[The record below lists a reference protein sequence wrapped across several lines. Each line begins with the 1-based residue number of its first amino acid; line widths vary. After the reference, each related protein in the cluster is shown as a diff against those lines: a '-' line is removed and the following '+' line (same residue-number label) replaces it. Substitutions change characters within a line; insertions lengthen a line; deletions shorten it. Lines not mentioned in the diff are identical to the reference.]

1 MEYPDPAPASP
12 SPQADPAPPLDVW
25 KRWPRWWRWPLATVL
40 LASYGC
46 LHLFLADSLIKQTN
60 FTDKDLLG
68 ADQKHNLKFTLQ
80 TRPDLSPDVSQG
92 ISEPLKKWLPHR
104 TDGVINPLWP
114 WVAAW
119 LAEPTH
125 AISGPSE
132 VTEQDRRLFNRGR
145 WFNVGLTCGFVIL
158 IGIGLIRVYSLPAM
172 LNAVLLMGLGAFL
185 PRAVFYQPEP
195 LYYVFFT
202 LTWIACLF
210 ALLRNSL
217 WIYALVGLFSGLA
230 YLAKGSVQPL
240 LLVFIGVSTLRWFW
254 GWILSHWPGKTGTSL
269 WIRRNHWFGLAL
281 LLFVHLMTCGPR
293 LSHAYERFGDPFHS
307 YPGYWMWF
315 DDFEDCYAWMNQYPN
330 RAALATLPKADRP
343 SFANYAKT
351 HSNQQMLERL
361 THGVQV
367 KLADLL
373 APPVTQQSKKKP
385 KPWKG
390 LLEHR
395 GWYLT
400 GLFTIALGVLAA
412 SIGVGKKLPDR
423 ALLHPESAS
432 VVLFV
437 VGALCAYTLA
447 YGWYTPIGRGDRFM
461 LSLYAPLVLSLL
473 WAAES
478 ILRRARRRK
487 APRPLFIAYYSAQW
501 LLFGCLAWR
510 LLEIWQHPV
519 FKN

>member
-1 MEYPDPAPASP
+1 MDLVDPAPT
-12 SPQADPAPPLDVW
+12 PAPGLVEASAPAHFW
-25 KRWPRWWRWPLATVL
+25 NRWPTWWRWPLATL
-40 LASYGC
+40 LLVGYSC
-46 LHLFLADSLIKQTN
+46 LHLLLAAHLITQTN
-60 FTDKDLLG
+60 HTDQDLLG
-68 ADQKHNLKFTLQ
+68 ADQKHNLKITLQ
-80 TRPDLSPDVSQG
+80 TRQDLSPDFTTG
-92 ISEPLKKWLPHR
+92 FSEPLKKWFPHR

-119 LAEPTH
+119 LADPDH
-125 AISGPSE
+125 PISQASE
-132 VTEQDRRLFNRGR
+132 VTAQDRQLFNRGR
-145 WFNVGLTCGFVIL
+145 WFNVGLTGGFILL
-158 IGIGLIRVYSLPAM
+158 IGVGLIRVFSLPAV

-185 PRAVFYQPEP
+185 PRAVYYQPEP
-195 LYYVFFT
+195 LYFVFFT

-217 WIYALVGLFSGLA
+217 WIYGLIGLFSGIA
-230 YLAKGSVQPL
+230 YLAKGAVHPL
-240 LLVFIGVSTLRWFW
+240 LLVFIGISSLRWFW
-254 GWILSHWPGKTGTSL
+254 GWILAHWPGKTGTSL

-293 LSHAYERFGDPFHS
+293 LSHAYEHFGDPFHS

-330 RAALATLPKADRP
+330 RAALATLPKAERP

-361 THGVQV
+361 SHGVQV

-373 APPVTQQSKKKP
+373 APPVTQQSKKNP

-395 GWYLT
+395 GWYL
-400 GLFTIALGVLAA
+400 GALLL
-412 SIGVGKKLPDR
+412 IGV
-423 ALLHPESAS
+423 ALSTACISLNNRIPGRHLFHPESAS

-473 WAAES
+473 WASES

-510 LLEIWQHPV
+510 LIEIWQHPI